1 MNCLEDVVKA
11 FDDGVLS
18 LDEFQRQ
25 VRKFIK

>member
-11 FDDGVLS
+11 FDDGDLS
-18 LDEFQRQ
+18 LDEFHRK